1 MKVSVEIITGTFI
14 DTEVSENATVKE
26 LKEKIAT
33 EVKLSVKRL
42 ILVVKDGEE
51 SRRLVKDDEDEMK
64 LIDLGVKED
73 SHVYLFFKHPDLVCK
88 EDRSQGRVDDASVE
102 EVSSEAESKRGNK
115 EKGEEAK
122 EKIDG
127 EEEDVGIKNG
137 EEDREEE
144 KKKNN
149 GEKRKDD
156 HNIEEG
162 KEKAREAEEED
173 EMDRVS

>member
-14 DTEVSENATVKE
+14 DAEVSENATVKE

-42 ILVVKDGEE
+42 ILVVKDKEE
-51 SRRLVKDDEDEMK
+51 IRRMVKDDEDEMK

-73 SHVYLFFKHPDLVCK
+73 SHMYLFFKHPDLVYK
-88 EDRSQGRVDDASVE
+88 EERSQGRGDDASVE

-115 EKGEEAK
+115 EADEEAK
-122 EKIDG
+122 G
-127 EEEDVGIKNG
+127 EEEDIAMKNG
-137 EEDREEE
+137 EEDRDVKVEDGEQE
-144 KKKNN
+144 KKKD
-149 GEKRKDD
+149 GEETKDD
-156 HNIEEG
+156 DNVENG
-162 KEKAREAEEED
+162 KEKAREGEN